1 MTDSNKLSW
10 KLFDR
15 VADVSLHKTAPDLP
29 AGLGFLNLE
38 WYAAWEECYL
48 PIENPGIPVQCISLV
63 DDADR
68 TVGAC
73 PFFIKTFFGLRLL
86 SVAGYYYPFR
96 SFIVAKDSV
105 SKCSK
110 GFVEAIQQMNLTS
123 IVRFGPTEEESPVT
137 RNLLSTFTAKG
148 WKCYQQDRGEQYF
161 INLPEEF
168 AQYKNNL
175 SKKMLGNLRRDTN
188 KLVKLG
194 TVEYKKFND
203 LQEDKWNCVIDD
215 CSMIESN
222 SWLDKSSQG
231 KMRIC
236 GKEAFWKRLLKDK
249 STSEKISIWVMYLD
263 KKPVSFNVAIDA
275 DGYRYGV
282 SSQYDAAFRKYS
294 VGLAMHFHVIE
305 DAINTGIK
313 IFNMGDGDSG
323 YKQRWGAMPGTRLVD
338 YIYFKPNIIGNFF
351 YTGLMLKDK
360 LASVVQSSRSKFK
373 ISIPLIHLIS
383 LTKFAKK

>member
-1 MTDSNKLSW
+1 MTDSNKVSW

-15 VADVSLHKTAPDLP
+15 VTDVCLHEAAADLP
-29 AGLGFLNLE
+29 SGLGFLNLD

-48 PIENPGIPVQCISLV
+48 PIENPGISVQCITLI

-73 PFFIKTFFGLRLL
+73 PFLIKTFFGLRLL

-105 SKCSK
+105 TKCSK
-110 GFVEAIQQMNLTS
+110 GLVEAIHQMGITS
-123 IVRFGPTEEESPVT
+123 IVRFGPAEENNPVT
-137 RNLLSTFTAKG
+137 RKLLSTFTEQG

-168 AQYKNNL
+168 ARYKSNL

-188 KLVKLG
+188 KLAKLG
-194 TVEYKKFND
+194 TLEYKKYND
-203 LQEDKWNCVIDD
+203 LQEDEWSSVIDD

-231 KMRIC
+231 KMRIY
-236 GKEAFWKRLLKDK
+236 GKEAFWKRLLKDGN
-249 STSEKISIWVMYLD
+249 TSKKISIWVMFLD
-263 KKPVSFNVAIDA
+263 EKPISFNVALDA

-323 YKQRWGAMPGTRLVD
+323 YKQRWGATPGARLID

-351 YTGLMLKDK
+351 YTGLMLKEK
-360 LASVVQSSRSKFK
+360 LESVIQSSRSKFNV
-373 ISIPLIHLIS
+373 SIPLIQSLS
-383 LTKFAKK
+383 LTKLAKK